1 MIYDTGSG
9 LRVLILERRDN
20 AAWAYWPVAWK
31 RIAEFCEKYDSDAHA
46 PTLWQT
52 LVENFA
58 SPGPQSIP
66 ILLLNDKGEAIG
78 HLLVC
83 IEDWVGRRVCSIV
96 QLEVDGVLSTEVV
109 GPAYDWVKR
118 WAMAQGCEI
127 LQCFARNDVVARLFR
142 QKYGFEASRTL
153 MRQRL
158 VKEEAPVVSK
168 QDLSLAP
175 VAGREA

>member
-1 MIYDTGSG
+1 MIYDTGNG
-9 LRVLILERRDN
+9 LRVMILERRDN

-31 RIAEFCEKYDSDAHA
+31 RIEAFCRAYDSDADI

-52 LVENFA
+52 LAENFA

-66 ILLLNDKGEAIG
+66 LLLLDDKGMAIG

-96 QLEVDGVLSTEVV
+96 QLEVDGALSAEVID
-109 GPAYDWVKR
+109 PAFDWIKR
-118 WAMAQGCEI
+118 WAIAQGCEI
-127 LQCFARNDVVARLFR
+127 LQCFARNDAVARLFR
-142 QKYGFEASRTL
+142 QKYGFEAARTL

-158 VKEEAPVVSK
+158 VKAEASGVSK
-168 QDLSLAP
+168 QDLAAAP